1 MSKSR
6 LNQLPTSPNHRSI
19 YPSAPPQE
27 AYDFGPGFLPLQP
40 PPYTPNPGPSRVAPP
55 VPAGPPPPFPGSNSN
70 SPSRSRETPRDGQ
83 RRNEVRPSSAP
94 PKSRNNKAKIADKNK
109 KRRKNTEESNLPLR
123 RATSEVHFAENIYEE
138 INEHTGKF
146 EIKPIARFQ
155 LKQKPHKKY
164 NPQLYTKRLKI
175 L

>member
-1 MSKSR
+1 MSKPR
-6 LNQLPTSPNHRSI
+6 LNQFPNSPNHRSI

-40 PPYTPNPGPSRVAPP
+40 PPYTPSPGPSGIAPP
-55 VPAGPPPPFPGSNSN
+55 LPAGPPPPFPGSNSN

-83 RRNEVRPSSAP
+83 HRNEVRPSSAP
-94 PKSRNNKAKIADKNK
+94 PKSRNNKAKIAGKNK
-109 KRRKNTEESNLPLR
+109 KRSKNTEESNLPLR

-164 NPQLYTKRLKI
+164 NPQLYTKRLQI
-175 L
+175 F